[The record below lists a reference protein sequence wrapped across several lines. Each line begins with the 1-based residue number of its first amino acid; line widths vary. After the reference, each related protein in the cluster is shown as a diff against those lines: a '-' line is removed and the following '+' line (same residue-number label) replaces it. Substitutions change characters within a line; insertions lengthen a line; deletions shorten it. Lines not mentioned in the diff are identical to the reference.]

1 MVVTHFVELGNRA
14 IVLSQLRNQLP
25 SVNEQVKIKGRKGK
39 VVNVYTL
46 DGSIH
51 HVEVEFEQ
59 VLKPSFSALE
69 NKKKKDKDR
78 TYPMN
83 PFFKTQW

>member
-1 MVVTHFVELGNRA
+1 MVVTHFVELKNRE
-14 IVLSQLRNQLP
+14 IVLSQLRNQIP

-39 VVNVYTL
+39 IVNVYPV
-46 DGSIH
+46 DQSIY

-69 NKKKKDKDR
+69 NKKKKR
-78 TYPMN
+78 
-83 PFFKTQW
+83 